1 MRIEN
6 QVERRW
12 LTLKGLRIHCLAA
25 GETDAPVLLLHGVGL
40 DSASL
45 AYGLNI
51 GPLSRYFK
59 VFAPD
64 WPGYGERD
72 KPAVEYTTEFFIV
85 PPWEKPEEFNCT
97 VLEFLARNCPG
108 GS

>member
-72 KPAVEYTTEFFIV
+72 KPAVEYTTEFFID
-85 PPWEKPEEFNCT
+85 FLGSLMDALG
-97 VLEFLARNCPG
+97 LESCIA
-108 GS
+108 GSYRKSTA